1 MAITNYERVGRT
13 LQVLREGLAPYVARE
28 AEEALAEQRV
38 NRHTLEKY
46 LTDPNLRE
54 QPMENWDASALL
66 RFMWYAWNDVFRDSL
81 GHTDRSL
88 VSELREWRNKWAHQ
102 NAFSSDDVLRVMDS
116 AERLLKSVGGAE
128 QAARIERDRKELL
141 RLIFDEQL
149 RSEQRKKKTRPLETT
164 AASGL
169 APWREVI
176 EPHDDVASGRYQLAE
191 FAADLWQVYQGEGS
205 DEYRDPVE
213 FFRRTY
219 LTESLSQLLV
229 RAAERAQGSGG
240 DPVIQLQT
248 NFGGGK
254 THSMLALYHMFS
266 GKRPADLPGVEQLL
280 AKAGIDELPKMNRVV
295 LVGNRMKPGS
305 PSEKE
310 DGTKVHTLWGELAWQ
325 LGMSAGGPEEARKAY
340 EVVRQDDENA
350 TNPGEALQALL
361 KRYAPALILIDE
373 WVAYARQLL
382 EEQRLPGGD
391 FETQFT
397 FAQALTEAVKAVPKT
412 LLVVSLPASD
422 DADEV
427 NDIEVGG
434 RRGREALR
442 RLQNVIGRIESPWR
456 PATQEESFEIVR
468 RRLFKPIRDNEAFK
482 KRDLTARAFAD
493 MYRGQA
499 SEFPPETREA
509 DYEKRIRASY
519 PIHPEVFDRLYTD
532 WSSLA
537 RFQRTR
543 GVLRLMAAVIH
554 VLWENGDKSPL
565 IMPASLPLDTDEVQR
580 ELVRHL
586 PDNWTPIIDK
596 DVDGPDSLP
605 VELDNTQPNLG
616 RYQATRRVARTIFLG
631 SAPRAGAAQQGLE
644 VRRIKLG
651 AVMPGEQPA
660 AFGDAL
666 RHLAA
671 RATFLYQDGDRYWYD
686 TQPTVGKLVEDRA
699 EQLKRQPE
707 RVLEELER
715 RLRGALRHKGDFAA
729 VHPLPRGAADVPDE
743 PETRLVALPP
753 DHPHRGGNG
762 GSPAMELA
770 RAILE
775 SRGSAPRHFRNALVF
790 LAADASDYQDLDE
803 AARRY
808 LAWKSVL
815 DDKEQLNL
823 TPFQVRQAEA
833 QLRQAE
839 ETLGARIPQ
848 TYRWLLVPEQQAP
861 QEPLVIQPLS
871 LRGQGEL
878 AARASKKLVQ
888 GEQLVLR
895 LAPSVLRKHLDGV
908 PLWED
913 GRHVSVARLVEYF
926 ASYPYLHRLRDPQ
939 VLLRSVEE
947 GAGMLTWFADGFAY
961 AESYDAEKGR
971 YVGLVAGQQP
981 PRLTQPTG
989 LVVHPDVAQKQLE
1002 QEVAVQKPDEETPA
1016 ATGGAVPKGVGEGA
1030 GAVDVTGGGS
1040 GTAEPK
1046 PRRFYVKQR
1055 VGPADLTKTSQQ
1067 LAEELVVHLAKLPGS
1082 RVEITIEVAA
1092 DVPDGMPAEVVRIV
1106 RENATAL
1113 GMEPQF
1119 EEE

>member
-1 MAITNYERVGRT
+1 MAITNHERVGRT
-13 LQVLREGLAPYVARE
+13 LQALRDGLAPYVARE
-28 AEEALAEQRV
+28 ADEALAEQRV
-38 NRHTLEKY
+38 NQRTLERY
-46 LTDPNLRE
+46 NADPLLRDKPIE
-54 QPMENWDASALL
+54 EWDTSALL
-66 RFMWYAWNDVFRDSL
+66 RFMWDAWNDIFRNSL

-88 VSELREWRNKWAHQ
+88 VSELRDWRNKWAHEE
-102 NAFSSDDVLRVMDS
+102 AFTSNDVLRVMDS
-116 AERLLKSVGGAE
+116 AERLLKSVGGTE
-128 QAARIERDRKELL
+128 QAAQIERERKELL

-149 RSEQRKKKTRPLETT
+149 RSEQRKTKTKLLESAA
-164 AASGL
+164 AASL

-191 FAADLWQVYQGEGS
+191 FAADLWQVYKGEGS

-213 FFRRTY
+213 FYRRTY

-229 RAAERAQGSGG
+229 RAAERTQGRGG

-254 THSMLALYHMFS
+254 THSMLALYHLFS

-280 AKAGIDELPKMNRVV
+280 AEADIHKLPRVNRVV

-305 PSEKE
+305 PSKKE
-310 DGTKVHTLWGELAWQ
+310 DGTEVHTLWGELAWQ
-325 LGMSAGGPEEARKAY
+325 LGMAAGGLEEARRAY
-340 EVVRQDDENA
+340 ELVQKDDENA
-350 TNPGEALQALL
+350 TNPGEALQELL
-361 KRYAPALILIDE
+361 SHYAPALILIDE

-397 FAQALTEAVKAVPKT
+397 FAQALTEAVKAVPQT

-468 RRLFKPIRDNEAFK
+468 RRLFKPIRDNAAFK

-493 MYRGQA
+493 MYREQA
-499 SEFPPETREA
+499 SEFPPDTREA

-519 PIHPEVFDRLYTD
+519 PIHPEVFDRLYND

-565 IMPASLPLDTDEVQR
+565 IMPASLPLDADEVQR

-586 PDNWTPIIDK
+586 PDNWTPIINK
-596 DVDGPDSLP
+596 DVDGPSSLP
-605 VELDNTQPNLG
+605 VELDNSQPNLG

-631 SAPRAGAAQQGLE
+631 SAPKVGAAQRGLE

-666 RHLAA
+666 RHLAS
-671 RATFLYQDGDRYWYD
+671 RATYLYQDGDRYWYD

-707 RVLEELER
+707 RAYEELER
-715 RLRGALRHKGDFAA
+715 RLRKALGSKGEFAA
-729 VHPLPRGAADVPDE
+729 VHALPRSAADVPDE
-743 PETRLVALPP
+743 METRLVVLPP
-753 DHPHRGGNG
+753 DKQYRSGNG
-762 GSPAMELA
+762 DSAAMKLA
-770 RAILE
+770 REILE
-775 SRGSAPRHFRNALVF
+775 SRSSAPRHFRNALVF
-790 LAADASDYQDLDE
+790 LAADENDHHDLDE

-833 QLRQAE
+833 RLAEAE
-839 ETLGARIPQ
+839 EALKARIPQ
-848 TYRWLLVPEQQAP
+848 TYRWLLVPEQTGP
-861 QEPLVIQPLS
+861 QSEIEIRPLN

-878 AARASKKLVQ
+878 APRAAKRLLKE
-888 GEQLVLR
+888 EQLVPQ
-895 LAPSVLRKHLDGV
+895 LAPTVLRRYLDGV
-908 PLWED
+908 PLWKD
-913 GRHVSVARLVEYF
+913 GRHVKLERLAEYF
-926 ASYPYLHRLRDPQ
+926 ASYPYLQRLQGPR
-939 VLLRSVEE
+939 VLLESVER
-947 GAGMLTWFADGFAY
+947 GVSLLTWYADGFAY
-961 AESYDAEKGR
+961 AEGYDAEKER
-971 YVGLVAGQQP
+971 YTGLVAGRQP
-981 PRLTQPTG
+981 PKLRQPMG
-989 LVVHPDVAQKQLE
+989 LVVHPSVAQEQLE
-1002 QEVAVQKPDEETPA
+1002 REVPA
-1016 ATGGAVPKGVGEGA
+1016 PGKVEKARRSAGEGTGSRGNRDADETGA
-1030 GAVDVTGGGS
+1030 GTEA
-1040 GTAEPK
+1040 APEPK
-1046 PRRFYVKQR
+1046 PKRFYAKRR
-1055 VGPADLTKTSQQ
+1055 VGPADLTKASQQ
-1067 LAEELVVHLAKLPGS
+1067 MAEELVVHLAKLPGS

-1092 DVPDGMPAEVVRIV
+1092 EVDDGIPAEVVRIV

-1113 GMEPQF
+1113 GMAPQF

>member
-1 MAITNYERVGRT
+1 MAITNHERVGRT
-13 LQVLREGLAPYVARE
+13 LQALRDGLAPYVARE
-28 AEEALAEQRV
+28 AQEALAEQKV
-38 NRHTLEKY
+38 NQHTLERY
-46 LTDPNLRE
+46 TADPILRDKPIE
-54 QPMENWDASALL
+54 EWDTSALL
-66 RFMWYAWNDVFRDSL
+66 RFMWDAWNDIFRNSL

-88 VSELREWRNKWAHQ
+88 VSELREWRNKWAHEE
-102 NAFSSDDVLRVMDS
+102 AFTSNDVLRVMDS
-116 AERLLKSVGGAE
+116 AERLLKSVGGTE
-128 QAARIERDRKELL
+128 QAAQIERERKELL

-149 RSEQRKKKTRPLETT
+149 RSEQRKAKTKLLESAA
-164 AASGL
+164 AASL
-169 APWREVI
+169 TPWREVI

-191 FAADLWQVYQGEGS
+191 FAADLWQVYKGEGS

-229 RAAERAQGSGG
+229 RAAERAQGKGG

-280 AKAGIDELPKMNRVV
+280 AKAGINELPKMNRVV

-305 PSEKE
+305 PSKKE
-310 DGTKVHTLWGELAWQ
+310 DGTEVHTLWGELAWQ
-325 LGMSAGGPEEARKAY
+325 LGMAAGGLEEARRAY
-340 EVVRQDDENA
+340 ELVRKDDENA
-350 TNPGEALQALL
+350 TNPGEALQELL
-361 KRYAPALILIDE
+361 QRYAPALILIDE

-397 FAQALTEAVKAVPKT
+397 FAQALTEAVKAVPRT

-493 MYRGQA
+493 MYREQA
-499 SEFPPETREA
+499 SEFPPDTREA

-519 PIHPEVFDRLYTD
+519 PIHPEVFDRLYND

-596 DVDGPDSLP
+596 DIDGPNSLP
-605 VELDNTQPNLG
+605 VELDNTLPNLG

-631 SAPRAGAAQQGLE
+631 SAPNVGAAQRGLE

-666 RHLAA
+666 RHLAS
-671 RATFLYQDGDRYWYD
+671 RATYLYQDGDRYWYD

-707 RVLEELER
+707 RVYEELER
-715 RLRGALRHKGDFAA
+715 RLRKALGSKGAFAA
-729 VHPLPRGAADVPDE
+729 VHALPRSAADVPDE
-743 PETRLVALPP
+743 METRLVVLPP
-753 DHPHRGGNG
+753 DKQYRSGNG
-762 GSPAMELA
+762 ESAAMKLA
-770 RAILE
+770 REILE

-790 LAADASDYQDLDE
+790 LAADENDYHDLDE

-833 QLRQAE
+833 QLAEAE
-839 ETLGARIPQ
+839 EALKARIPQ
-848 TYRWLLVPEQQAP
+848 TYRWLLVPEQAGP
-861 QEPLVIQPLS
+861 QSEIEIRPLN

-878 AARASKKLVQ
+878 APRAAKRLLKE
-888 GEQLVLR
+888 EQLVLQ
-895 LAPSVLRKHLDGV
+895 LAPNVLRKHLDEV
-908 PLWED
+908 PLWKD
-913 GRHVSVARLVEYF
+913 GRHVELEQLAAYF
-926 ASYPYLHRLRDPQ
+926 ASYPYLQRLQSPR
-939 VLLRSVEE
+939 VLLESVER
-947 GAGMLTWFADGFAY
+947 GVALLTWYVDSFAY
-961 AESYDAEKGR
+961 AEGYDAEKGR

-981 PRLTQPTG
+981 PKLRQPAG
-989 LVVHPDVAQKQLE
+989 LVVHPDVAQEQL
-1002 QEVAVQKPDEETPA
+1002 QREVATSKPEAAGPA
-1016 ATGGAVPKGVGEGA
+1016 AAGGAGSVVVDKTASVADVAGERSEA
-1030 GAVDVTGGGS
+1030 D
-1040 GTAEPK
+1040 EPK
-1046 PRRFYVKQR
+1046 PRRFYVKRR
-1055 VGPADLTKTSQQ
+1055 VDPADLTKATQE
-1067 LAEELVVHLAKLPGS
+1067 LAEELVVHLAKLPDS
-1082 RVEITIEVAA
+1082 RVEITIEVSAEV
-1092 DVPDGMPAEVVRIV
+1092 DDGIPAEVVRIV